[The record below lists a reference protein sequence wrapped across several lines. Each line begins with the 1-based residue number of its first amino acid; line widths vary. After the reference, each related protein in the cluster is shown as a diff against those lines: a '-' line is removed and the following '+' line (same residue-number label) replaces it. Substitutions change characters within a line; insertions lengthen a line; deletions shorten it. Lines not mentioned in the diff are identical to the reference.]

1 MELRAVTEQNYQKIL
16 DLSTGAG
23 QEEFVARNVRSLAQ
37 AWVFRD
43 RARPYALY
51 EGEEPVGFIMFDWRP
66 EKKWVEIPVPGGEVL
81 RGIDHRFQGKGYGRR
96 AMELALEKIRRA
108 GLFDRVQLYY
118 VPGNEKARALYRSLG
133 FGETGS
139 TLDGEIQMELI
150 LE

>member
-1 MELRAVTEQNYQKIL
+1 MELREITGENYQQVL
-16 DLSTGAG
+16 RLSVGAE
-23 QEEFVARNVRSLAQ
+23 QEKFVTANLYSLAQ

-51 EGEEPVGFIMFDWRP
+51 EGEEPVGFIMLDWRP
-66 EKKWVEIPVPGGEVL
+66 EEKTAEIWRL
-81 RGIDHRFQGKGYGRR
+81 MIDHRFQGKGNGRW

-108 GLFDRVQLYY
+108 GVFDRVQLYY
-118 VPGNEKARALYRSLG
+118 VPGNEKARALYRNLG

-139 TLDGEIQMELI
+139 TLDGEIQMEMI

>member
-1 MELRAVTEQNYQKIL
+1 MELREITGENYQQVL

-23 QEEFVARNVRSLAQ
+23 QEEFVTANLYSLAH
-37 AWVFRD
+37 AWVFQKT
-43 RARPYALY
+43 ARPYALY

-66 EKKWVEIPVPGGEVL
+66 EEKTAEIW
-81 RGIDHRFQGKGYGRR
+81 RFMIDHRFQGKGNGRR

-108 GLFDRVQLYY
+108 GVFDRVQLYY
-118 VPGNEKARALYRSLG
+118 VPGNEKARALYRNLG
-133 FGETGS
+133 FGETGN

>member
-1 MELRAVTEQNYQKIL
+1 MELRAIAEQNYQKIL

-66 EKKWVEIPVPGGEVL
+66 EKKWVEIWRL
-81 RGIDHRFQGKGYGRR
+81 MIDHRFQGKGYGR
-96 AMELALEKIRRA
+96 AAVQKALEFLRES
-108 GLFDRVQLYY
+108 GLFEKVQINY
-118 VPGNEKARALYRSLG
+118 VEENQGAKHLYRSMG
-133 FGETGS
+133 FQETGAMEGNEVVMEMDL
-139 TLDGEIQMELI
+139 TGESK
-150 LE
+150 

>member
-1 MELRAVTEQNYQKIL
+1 MELREITGENYQQVL
-16 DLSTGAG
+16 NLSTGAG
-23 QEEFVARNVRSLAQ
+23 QEEFVAQNVRSMAQ

-66 EKKWVEIPVPGGEVL
+66 EEKTAEIW
-81 RGIDHRFQGKGYGRR
+81 RFMIDYRYQGKGYGRR

-108 GLFDRVQLYY
+108 GVFDRVQLYY
-118 VPGNEKARALYRSLG
+118 MPGNEKARALYRNLG
-133 FGETGS
+133 FGETGN

>member
-1 MELRAVTEQNYQKIL
+1 M
-16 DLSTGAG
+16 
-23 QEEFVARNVRSLAQ
+23 
-37 AWVFRD
+37 FRD

-66 EKKWVEIPVPGGEVL
+66 EKKWVEIWRL
-81 RGIDHRFQGKGYGRR
+81 MIDYRHQGKGYGRR

-108 GLFDRVQLYY
+108 ELFDRVQLYY
-118 VPGNEKARALYRSLG
+118 VPGNEKARALYHSLG

>member
-1 MELRAVTEQNYQKIL
+1 MELRAIAEQNYQKIL

-23 QEEFVARNVRSLAQ
+23 QEKFVTANLYSLAH
-37 AWVFRD
+37 AWVFQKT
-43 RARPYALY
+43 ARPYALY

-66 EKKWVEIPVPGGEVL
+66 AEKTAEIW
-81 RGIDHRFQGKGYGRR
+81 RFMIDYRHQGKGYGRR

-108 GLFDRVQLYY
+108 GLFCRVQLYC
-118 VPGNEKARALYRSLG
+118 VPGNEKAQVLYRSLE
-133 FGETGS
+133 FRETGS

>member
-1 MELRAVTEQNYQKIL
+1 MELRAIAEQNYQKIL

-43 RARPYALY
+43 RDRPYALY

-66 EKKWVEIPVPGGEVL
+66 EEKTAEIW
-81 RGIDHRFQGKGYGRR
+81 RFMIDYRHQGKGYGRR

-108 GLFDRVQLYY
+108 GLFCRVQLYY
-118 VPGNEKARALYRSLG
+118 VPGNEKARALYHSLG
-133 FGETGS
+133 FWETGS

>member
-1 MELRAVTEQNYQKIL
+1 MELREITGENYQQVL

-23 QEEFVARNVRSLAQ
+23 QEEFVTANLYSLAH
-37 AWVFRD
+37 AWVFQKT
-43 RARPYALY
+43 ARPYALY

-66 EKKWVEIPVPGGEVL
+66 EEKTAEIWRL
-81 RGIDHRFQGKGYGRR
+81 MIDHRFQGKGYGRR

-108 GLFDRVQLYY
+108 GVFDRVQLYY
-118 VPGNEKARALYRSLG
+118 VPRNEKARALYHNLG

>member
-1 MELRAVTEQNYQKIL
+1 MELREITGENYQQVL
-16 DLSTGAG
+16 NLSTGAG
-23 QEEFVARNVRSLAQ
+23 QEEFVAQNVRSMAQ

-66 EKKWVEIPVPGGEVL
+66 EEKTAEIW
-81 RGIDHRFQGKGYGRR
+81 RFMIDYRHQGKGYGRR

-108 GLFDRVQLYY
+108 GVFDRVQLYY
-118 VPGNEKARALYRSLG
+118 MPGNEKARALYRNLG
-133 FGETGS
+133 FGETGN

>member
-1 MELRAVTEQNYQKIL
+1 MELRAITEQNYQKIL

-66 EKKWVEIPVPGGEVL
+66 EKKWVEIWRL
-81 RGIDHRFQGKGYGRR
+81 MIDHRFQGKGYGRR

-108 GLFDRVQLYY
+108 GLFCRVQLYY

>member
-1 MELRAVTEQNYQKIL
+1 MELREITGENYQQVL
-16 DLSTGAG
+16 NLSTGAG
-23 QEEFVARNVRSLAQ
+23 QEEFVAQNVRSLAQ

-66 EKKWVEIPVPGGEVL
+66 EKKWVEIW
-81 RGIDHRFQGKGYGRR
+81 RFMIDHRFQRKGYGRR

-108 GLFDRVQLYY
+108 GVFDRVQLYY
-118 VPGNEKARALYRSLG
+118 VPGNEKARALYRNLG
-133 FGETGS
+133 FGETGN

>member
-1 MELRAVTEQNYQKIL
+1 MELRAIAEQNYQKIL

-43 RARPYALY
+43 RDRPYALY

-66 EKKWVEIPVPGGEVL
+66 EEKTAEIW
-81 RGIDHRFQGKGYGRR
+81 RFMIDYRHQGKGYGRR

-108 GLFDRVQLYY
+108 GLFDRVQLYC
-118 VPGNEKARALYRSLG
+118 VPGNEKARALYHSLG

>member
-1 MELRAVTEQNYQKIL
+1 MELREIIGENYQQVL

-23 QEEFVARNVRSLAQ
+23 QEEFVTANLYSLAQ
-37 AWVFRD
+37 AWVFQKT
-43 RARPYALY
+43 ARPYALY

-66 EKKWVEIPVPGGEVL
+66 EKKWVEIWRL
-81 RGIDHRFQGKGYGRR
+81 MIDYRHQGKGYGRR

-108 GLFDRVQLYY
+108 GVFDRVQLYY
-118 VPGNEKARALYRSLG
+118 VPGNEKARALYRNLG
-133 FGETGS
+133 FGETGN

>member
-1 MELRAVTEQNYQKIL
+1 MELRAIAEQNYQKIL

-51 EGEEPVGFIMFDWRP
+51 EGEEPVGFIMLDWRP
-66 EKKWVEIPVPGGEVL
+66 EEKTAEIW
-81 RGIDHRFQGKGYGRR
+81 RFMIEYRHQGKGYGRR

-108 GLFDRVQLYY
+108 ELFDRVQLYY
-118 VPGNEKARALYRSLG
+118 VPGNEKARALYHSLG

>member
-1 MELRAVTEQNYQKIL
+1 MELREITGENYQQVL

-23 QEEFVARNVRSLAQ
+23 QEEFVAQNVRSLAQ

-51 EGEEPVGFIMFDWRP
+51 EGEEPVGFIMLDWRP
-66 EKKWVEIPVPGGEVL
+66 EKKWVEIW
-81 RGIDHRFQGKGYGRR
+81 RFMIDHRFQGKGYGRR

-108 GLFDRVQLYY
+108 GVFDRVQLYY
-118 VPGNEKARALYRSLG
+118 VPGNEKARALYRNLG
-133 FGETGS
+133 FGETGN

>member
-1 MELRAVTEQNYQKIL
+1 MELREITGENYQQVL

-23 QEEFVARNVRSLAQ
+23 QEEFVAQNVRSLAQ

-51 EGEEPVGFIMFDWRP
+51 EGEELVGFIMLDWRP
-66 EKKWVEIPVPGGEVL
+66 EEKTAEIW
-81 RGIDHRFQGKGYGRR
+81 RFMIDHRFQGKGYGRR

-108 GLFDRVQLYY
+108 GVFDRVQLYY
-118 VPGNEKARALYRSLG
+118 VPGSEKARALYRNLG
-133 FGETGS
+133 FGETGN

>member
-1 MELRAVTEQNYQKIL
+1 MELREITGDHYQQVL
-16 DLSTGAG
+16 NLSTGAG
-23 QEEFVARNVRSLAQ
+23 QEEFVAQNVRSMAQ

-66 EKKWVEIPVPGGEVL
+66 EKKTAEIW
-81 RGIDHRFQGKGYGRR
+81 RFMIDYRFQGKGYGRR

-108 GLFDRVQLYY
+108 GVFDRVQLYY
-118 VPGNEKARALYRSLG
+118 VPGNEKARALYRNLG
-133 FGETGS
+133 FGETGN